1 MMKYASPQ
9 LILIIVLAGVKLI
22 LPFILQSSLYEPH
35 RDELLY
41 LAEGNHPAWGFME
54 VPPLLS
60 LFAWL
65 TNLFGGSMFWIKFWP
80 SLFGSLTFIIVGNI
94 VLSLGGKSFA
104 LFLSFLPFIFGAFLR
119 IDFLF
124 QPNFL
129 EVFFWTMLAY
139 SLIRF
144 IQSQKIAWLYI
155 FGISAGLGMMSKYS
169 VAFFMVSLLAGLL
182 LTPQRKILFG
192 TKHFWFGALIGAAI
206 FLPNVLWQF
215 QNNLPVIHHMKQLQK
230 YQLQYVDTPGFLID
244 QILMNLPCVF
254 LWIAGFWFAAIIK
267 NGRPFRF
274 TAWAYIILI
283 LLLIALHGKNYYSI
297 GAYPVL
303 FALGAFH
310 LEQFTS
316 QKRRYLRYVFVAIIF
331 LIGVPF
337 VPALLPTAS
346 PEKLENYYRTVGFSK
361 TNLTKWEDLK
371 HHPLPQDFSDM
382 LGWEEMAKKM
392 SDAYEK
398 LDSVEKKQTVLFC
411 DNYGQ
416 AGAVN
421 FYGKKYHLPEAY
433 SDNASFL
440 YWLPD
445 TSRVVNLVL
454 LTDDEHEMEH
464 PFIKDFSSAIVN
476 DSITNPYA
484 RERGDLII
492 TLKGANDAFNQMFRE
507 KIARDKAQF
516 LY

>member
-1 MMKYASPQ
+1 M
-9 LILIIVLAGVKLI
+9 
-22 LPFILQSSLYEPH
+22 
-35 RDELLY
+35 
-41 LAEGNHPAWGFME
+41 
-54 VPPLLS
+54 
-60 LFAWL
+60 
-65 TNLFGGSMFWIKFWP
+65 
-80 SLFGSLTFIIVGNI
+80 
-94 VLSLGGKSFA
+94 
-104 LFLSFLPFIFGAFLR
+104 
-119 IDFLF
+119 
-124 QPNFL
+124 
-129 EVFFWTMLAY
+129 
-139 SLIRF
+139 
-144 IQSQKIAWLYI
+144 
-155 FGISAGLGMMSKYS
+155 
-169 VAFFMVSLLAGLL
+169 
-182 LTPQRKILFG
+182 
-192 TKHFWFGALIGAAI
+192 
-206 FLPNVLWQF
+206 
-215 QNNLPVIHHMKQLQK
+215 
-230 YQLQYVDTPGFLID
+230 
-244 QILMNLPCVF
+244 
-254 LWIAGFWFAAIIK
+254 
-267 NGRPFRF
+267 
-274 TAWAYIILI
+274 
-283 LLLIALHGKNYYSI
+283 LLIALHGKNYYSI

-361 TNLTKWEDLK
+361 TNLTKWEDLN